1 MTNALHEAGIRGGS
15 DGAGRQRTRAVLVI
29 TQVALAVIL
38 LAGAGLTLKSFWR
51 AQQETLGFDPRHILT
66 MVIALPQARYDKP
79 EKIAAFNA
87 QLIDRVRS
95 LPGVENAA
103 IGANVPFDDTE
114 WDSSFHL
121 TGTPKPPPGKEPSAE
136 TNMISP
142 GYFHL
147 LGMPILRG
155 RDFGPEE
162 VAGRPRSVII
172 DETLA
177 KRYFAGVD
185 PIGQHIDDNQTND
198 KNPPALTVIGVVPR
212 TRNEAPGEENI
223 EKLHFPQ
230 MHFCAA
236 QDPQEENNLLVKV
249 STGDPLALAG
259 AVKKVIQG
267 LDPDQPVASVSTME
281 ANIGASLAARRLT
294 MTLLATFAGLALVL
308 ASVGLYGVMALT
320 VTQRTRELGI
330 RMALSAARWQVFRLV
345 LGQGIL
351 LVSLGIGLGLVGA
364 FAGSRALNSLLY
376 GVGTLDF
383 SAFVMAILSLAI
395 VALLAC
401 WLPARRATLLDPIEA
416 LRAE

>member
-1 MTNALHEAGIRGGS
+1 LTNALHEAGIRGGS

-267 LDPDQPVASVSTME
+267 LDPDQPVASVHHGSEYWSESGST
-281 ANIGASLAARRLT
+281 APNHDVTGNLCRACSRPRQRWVIWSDGAHRDAADARIGNSHGPECCA
-294 MTLLATFAGLALVL
+294 MAGF
-308 ASVGLYGVMALT
+308 SSGPRPGHPIGFT
-320 VTQRTRELGI
+320 WNR
-330 RMALSAARWQVFRLV
+330 F
-345 LGQGIL
+345 
-351 LVSLGIGLGLVGA
+351 GIG
-364 FAGSRALNSLLY
+364 
-376 GVGTLDF
+376 
-383 SAFVMAILSLAI
+383 
-395 VALLAC
+395 
-401 WLPARRATLLDPIEA
+401 RRF
-416 LRAE
+416 RR